1 LNIDLVKAA
10 KERIESVPVLVNMV
24 SQRVRQLNNGDRP
37 LVKPA
42 VGEEKADVALREIV
56 EGKLDYER
64 APEATPDPMS
74 F

>member
-1 LNIDLVKAA
+1 LNIDLINAA
-10 KERIESVPVLVNMV
+10 KARIPNIPVLINMI

-42 VGEEKADVALREIV
+42 VGEEKTDVALREIAG
-56 EGKLDYER
+56 GKLGYE
-64 APEATPDPMS
+64 AAEAEVPNPMS